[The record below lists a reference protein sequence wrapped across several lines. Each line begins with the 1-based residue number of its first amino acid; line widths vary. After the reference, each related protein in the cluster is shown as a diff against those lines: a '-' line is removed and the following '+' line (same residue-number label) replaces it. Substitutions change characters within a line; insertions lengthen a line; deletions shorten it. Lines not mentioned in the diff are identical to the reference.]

1 MLEWLA
7 ANAATIIISLVL
19 LAAVCLIV
27 RKLVKDKRSGKGGC
41 SSGGNCSGCTAC
53 GANISKHNTVK

>member
-19 LAAVCLIV
+19 LAVVCLIV
-27 RKLVKDKRSGKGGC
+27 WKLVRDKKSGKGGC
-41 SSGGNCSGCTAC
+41 SCGGSCSGCGAC
-53 GANISKHNTVK
+53 RSCHPAAAKK

>member
-19 LAAVCLIV
+19 LAVVCLIV
-27 RKLVKDKRSGKGGC
+27 WKLVKDKRSGKGGC
-41 SSGGNCSGCTAC
+41 SCGGNCASC
-53 GANISKHNTVK
+53 GVCHSRPSPVKK

>member
-1 MLEWLA
+1 MLEFLA

-41 SSGGNCSGCTAC
+41 SCGGSCASC
-53 GANISKHNTVK
+53 GVCHSRPSPVKK